1 VRLLAL
7 GAAVFLLSLAA
18 AAQLLL
24 PGFAERDLRG
34 DLADAGE
41 VRRVDVDAFPALKV
55 LFGRADRVEVEMGE
69 VKAGQGE
76 LADLLARTA
85 DTAELRAVAE
95 TLRVGPFVAH
105 AARLDKD
112 GDRLRGR
119 VSVTVAELTAALP
132 LEVGLEPVETEDG
145 SLLLEATA
153 GVLGQQVT
161 VRARLAA
168 REGAVVI
175 APEGLLGGFATLTV
189 FEDPRV
195 RVRRVGAEPA
205 TGGFTVTADAIV
217 RG

>member
-1 VRLLAL
+1 MKLLAL
-7 GAAVFLLSLAA
+7 GTAVFLLSLVAV
-18 AAQLLL
+18 AQLLL
-24 PGFAERDLRG
+24 PGVAARNLRG
-34 DLADAGE
+34 DLEASGQ
-41 VRRVDVDAFPALKV
+41 VRRVDVSAFPAVKV
-55 LFGRADRVEVEMGE
+55 LLGRADRVEVEMGE
-69 VKAGQGE
+69 VRAGQGE

-85 DTAELRAVAE
+85 DTGELRARAE

-112 GDRLRGR
+112 GERLRGR

-132 LEVGLEPVETEDG
+132 VEVGLQPVETEDG

-153 GVLGQQVT
+153 GVFGQQVT
-161 VRARLAA
+161 VRARLVA

-189 FEDPRV
+189 FSDPRV

-205 TGGFTVTADAIV
+205 TGGFTVTAEATV

>member
-1 VRLLAL
+1 MKLLAL
-7 GAAVFLLSLAA
+7 GTAVFLLSLAA

-34 DLADAGE
+34 DLADAGQ

-69 VKAGQGE
+69 VKAGEGE

-85 DTAELRAVAE
+85 DTDELRASASV
-95 TLRVGPFVAH
+95 LRVGPFVARD
-105 AARLDKD
+105 ARLDKQ
-112 GDRLRGR
+112 GERLRGS
-119 VSVTVAELTAALP
+119 VAVTVAELTAALP
-132 LEVGLEPVETEDG
+132 VDVGLKPVETEDG
-145 SLLLEATA
+145 SLLMEATA
-153 GVLGQQVT
+153 GVFGQQVT

-205 TGGFTVTADAIV
+205 TGGFTVTAEATV

>member
-1 VRLLAL
+1 MKLLAL
-7 GAAVFLLSLAA
+7 GSAVFLLSLVAA
-18 AAQLLL
+18 GQLVL
-24 PGFAERDLRG
+24 PELAERNLRDDLEPSG
-34 DLADAGE
+34 Q
-41 VRRVDVDAFPALKV
+41 VRDVDVSAFPAIKV

-85 DTAELRAVAE
+85 DTDELRARAT
-95 TLRVGPFVAH
+95 TLRVGPFVARD
-105 AARLDKD
+105 ARLTKD
-112 GDRLRGR
+112 GERLRGS
-119 VSVTVAELTAALP
+119 VAVTVAELTAALP
-132 LEVGLEPVETEDG
+132 LEVGLQPVETEDG

-168 REGAVVI
+168 REGDVVI

-189 FEDPRV
+189 FSDRRV

-205 TGGFTVTADAIV
+205 TGGFTVTAEATV
-217 RG
+217 RR